1 MQKVI
6 LKVKGMHCASCS
18 ILIDKLVAKQPGVQ
32 SIQTSYGSEKT
43 AIEYD
48 ESQISLETIDGFIN
62 KLGYYLISPSED
74 TASIVE

>member
-18 ILIDKLVAKQPGVQ
+18 ILIDKLVGRQPGVL
-32 SIQTSYGSEKT
+32 SVTTSYGAEKT

-48 ESQISLETIDGFIN
+48 ETKIDLVTIDKFVN
-62 KLGYYLISPSED
+62 QLGYDIIRPDE
-74 TASIVE
+74 